1 MEYKRVIIAMVAVAL
16 IIAGS
21 LATLNN
27 REILGAQYKRCAVL
41 LKQGDQLFLDKN
53 YQEASRKYREALKID
68 PRNSKIWTK
77 FVESEKKATLLAV
90 QATLPKTAPQ
100 TSVPPQTPPVPQ
112 ITSPAPAQPQ
122 GAIIEEDEG
131 C

>member
-1 MEYKRVIIAMVAVAL
+1 MEYKRVIIAIVVVAL

-21 LATLNN
+21 LATLKNK
-27 REILGAQYKRCAVL
+27 EILGAQYKRCAVL
-41 LKQGDQLFLDKN
+41 SRQGDQLFLDKN
-53 YQEASRKYREALKID
+53 YQEASKKYREALKID

-77 FVESEKKATLLAV
+77 FVESERKVTLMAV

-100 TSVPPQTPPVPQ
+100 TPVAPQTPIPQVTSPVPQ
-112 ITSPAPAQPQ
+112 HQPQ